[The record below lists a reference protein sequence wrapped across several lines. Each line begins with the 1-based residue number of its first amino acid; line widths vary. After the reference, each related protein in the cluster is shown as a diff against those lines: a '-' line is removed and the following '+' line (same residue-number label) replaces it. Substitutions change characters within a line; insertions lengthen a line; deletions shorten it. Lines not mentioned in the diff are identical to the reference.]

1 MKILLLEDDNNLH
14 QSLKAY
20 LQMDNFE
27 VFSAYNSEEVYS
39 LTYTNK
45 FDLYIFDVN
54 VPGDDGFKVL
64 EYLKQSD
71 DTTPAIYIT
80 ALNDIKS
87 ISKAFEVGADDFIK
101 KPFDPEELVLRI
113 KNRYQSQEYIS
124 YKDIKYNPNT
134 KDIIKSQKSIF
145 LGIVLKNIFHDLMIN
160 KNKIVALDV
169 LYEYLENPNPNA
181 LRVNISKLKTKLNLD
196 IKNIREVGYIL
207 EDIWSRS
214 I

>member
-20 LQMDNFE
+20 LEMDNFE
-27 VFSAYNSEEVYS
+27 VLSAYNSEDVYS
-39 LTYTNK
+39 LTYSNK

-64 EYLKQSD
+64 EYLKQSED
-71 DTTPAIYIT
+71 NTPAIYIT

-87 ISKAFEVGADDFIK
+87 ISKGFEVGADDFIK

-113 KNRYQSQEYIS
+113 KNRYQKNDYII

-134 KDIIKSQKSIF
+134 QELLKNKEDIF
-145 LGIVLKNIFHDLMIN
+145 LGVVLKSIFHDLIIN
-160 KNKIVALDV
+160 KNKIVSFDV
-169 LYEYLENPNPNA
+169 LFEYLENPNSNA
-181 LRVNISKLKTKLNLD
+181 LRVNISKLKSKLDLN
-196 IKNIREVGYIL
+196 IKNVREIGYIL
-207 EDIWSRS
+207 EDI
-214 I
+214 

>member
-207 EDIWSRS
+207 EDI
-214 I
+214 

>member
-27 VFSAYNSEEVYS
+27 VFSAYNSDDVYN
-39 LTYTNK
+39 LTYNNK

-71 DTTPAIYIT
+71 DITPAIYIT

-87 ISKAFEVGADDFIK
+87 ISKGFEVGADDFIK

-113 KNRYQSQEYIS
+113 KNRYQSQEYIL

-134 KDIIKSQKSIF
+134 KEIIKKSEDIF
-145 LGIVLKNIFHDLMIN
+145 LGIVLKNIFHDLIIN
-160 KNKIVALDV
+160 KNKIVALEV

-181 LRVNISKLKTKLNLD
+181 LRVNISKLKNKLNLD

-207 EDIWSRS
+207 EDL
-214 I
+214 

>member
-20 LQMDNFE
+20 LEMDNFE
-27 VFSAYNSEEVYS
+27 VFSAYNSDDVYS
-39 LTYTNK
+39 MTFSNK

-71 DTTPAIYIT
+71 DKTPAIYIT

-87 ISKAFEVGADDFIK
+87 ISKGFEVGADDFIK

-113 KNRYQSQEYIS
+113 KNRYQSQDYIL

-134 KDIIKSQKSIF
+134 KELIKSNEDIF
-145 LGIVLKNIFHDLMIN
+145 LGIVLKNIFHDLMTN
-160 KNKIVALDV
+160 KNKIVALEV

-181 LRVNISKLKTKLNLD
+181 LRVNISKLKSKLNLD

-207 EDIWSRS
+207 EDI
-214 I
+214 

>member
-20 LQMDNFE
+20 LEMDNFE
-27 VFSAYNSEEVYS
+27 VFSAYNSDDVYS
-39 LTYTNK
+39 LTFSNK

-71 DTTPAIYIT
+71 DKTPAIYIT

-87 ISKAFEVGADDFIK
+87 ISKGFEVGADDFIK

-113 KNRYQSQEYIS
+113 KNRYQSQDYIL

-134 KDIIKSQKSIF
+134 KELIKSNEDIF
-145 LGIVLKNIFHDLMIN
+145 LGIVLKNIFHDLMTN
-160 KNKIVALDV
+160 KNKIVALEV

-181 LRVNISKLKTKLNLD
+181 LRVNISKLKSKLNLD

-207 EDIWSRS
+207 EDI
-214 I
+214 

>member
-14 QSLKAY
+14 ESLKAY

-27 VFSAYNSEEVYS
+27 VFSAYNSDDVYS

-71 DTTPAIYIT
+71 DKTPAIYIT

-113 KNRYQSQEYIS
+113 KNRYQSQDYIL

-134 KDIIKSQKSIF
+134 KELIKNNEDIF
-145 LGIVLKNIFHDLMIN
+145 LGVVLKNIFHDLMIN
-160 KNKIVALDV
+160 KNKIVSLEI

-181 LRVNISKLKTKLNLD
+181 LRVNISKLKTKLDLD

-207 EDIWSRS
+207 EDI
-214 I
+214 